1 MDGAPTGTVKE
12 QMDAATAQ
20 LLAQRMGLSQEDTQ
34 ALLSGD
40 ITLPMVN
47 RAAAATADPLAAA
60 LLTSMLKRARPSAD
74 AAADPPATE
83 ALLRAQETIRQLKQ
97 HLSDADAMIAHL
109 ADTFGACPVCWGSS
123 DLCRR
128 CRGTG
133 KPGSSVPAEE
143 EFLSWVG
150 PPLERLGF
158 ELVRKQAMTHEPR
171 GRAGDLSRPADKE

>member
-1 MDGAPTGTVKE
+1 VEE
-12 QMDAATAQ
+12 QMDAATTQ
-20 LLAQRMGLSQEDTQ
+20 LLAQRIGLSQEDTQ
-34 ALLSGD
+34 ALLSGE
-40 ITLPMVN
+40 ITVPMVN
-47 RAAAATADPLAAA
+47 RAAATTADPLTAV
-60 LLTSMLKRARPSAD
+60 LLTSMLKQRSQSSAD
-74 AAADPPATE
+74 NAADPPAET
-83 ALLRAQETIRQLKQ
+83 ALSRAQETIRELKQ

-150 PPLERLGF
+150 LPLERLGF
-158 ELVRKQAMTHEPR
+158 ELVKKQAMAYEPR
-171 GRAGDLSRPADKE
+171 GRAGGLDRPADKE